1 MREVAQINLN
11 SGEMFRTNDAT
22 VSDDLKEIKL
32 SLKRDLCR
40 SDAKKLTISGR
51 LM

>member
-1 MREVAQINLN
+1 MAQINLN
-11 SGEMFRTNDAT
+11 SAEMFRTNDAA
-22 VSDDLKEIKL
+22 VYDDLKDIKL

-40 SDAKKLTISGR
+40 SDAKKLTMSGM